1 MGVVEI
7 IGKQGRAFQVSL
19 GLLLLVLVGTGD
31 LFATSS
37 LLEFSVFFIIP
48 VAYFTWFIHRKAG
61 TLVSINNDIF

>member
-1 MGVVEI
+1 MGVVEV

-19 GLLLLVLVGTGD
+19 GLILLVLVGTGG

-48 VAYFTWFIHRKAG
+48 VAYFTWFIHRRPAPWP
-61 TLVSINNDIF
+61 VQ